1 MMKSVSEIPAPVIH
15 PARLVEFDELLAG
28 LDAGVA
34 AGAIYE
40 RSDAGLSIFHYS
52 NRCVYDLL
60 WNPSS
65 LMARGLILDR
75 AARRI
80 VATPFPKFFNF
91 SEPGVKQ
98 PIPDDEPFET
108 FEKLDGS
115 LGIVFHHA
123 GQWKVTTKGAFGTPQ
138 ATWAEARL
146 AGLNLDALRP
156 GDSYLFE
163 IVSRENRIVVAYPF
177 EDLVLLGGYAEDGRE
192 FVRAEL
198 EALADRLGC
207 RIALAHRFADF
218 DELFAAA
225 GSLGRFSEGF
235 VVRFKRGLRIKVKG
249 GEYCRIHRLVA
260 RVTPLGLYEILEAGD
275 DPETVRRMIPE
286 EFLEDFDRIL
296 ELLRGRLAEV
306 TDAVE
311 AEFERTR
318 HLSDRDIGLA
328 LPAMEELSRMFLF
341 ARRKF
346 GPEWMKHSKS
356 RGALFRWIRPKG
368 DDLSGYVPSSFM
380 GRIRGEN

>member
-1 MMKSVSEIPAPVIH
+1 MKPEPEIPAPVIH
-15 PARLVEFDELLAG
+15 PARLVEFDELIAG

-40 RSDAGLSIFHYS
+40 RSDDGLSIFHYS

-60 WNPSS
+60 WTPSS

-91 SEPGVKQ
+91 SEPGVTQ
-98 PIPDDEPFET
+98 PIPTDEPFET

-138 ATWAEARL
+138 ALWAESRL

-156 GDSYLFE
+156 GDTYLFE
-163 IVSRENRIVVAYPF
+163 IVSKENRIVVAYPF
-177 EDLVLLGGYAEDGRE
+177 EELVLLGGYSEDGRE
-192 FVRAEL
+192 FVRTEL
-198 EALADRLGC
+198 ETLADHLGC
-207 RIALAHRFADF
+207 RIAAAHRFADF

-225 GSLGRFSEGF
+225 GSLGRLSEGF
-235 VVRFKRGLRIKVKG
+235 VVRFERGLRLKLKG
-249 GEYCRIHRLVA
+249 AEYCRIHRLVS
-260 RVTPLGLYEILEAGD
+260 RVTPLGLYEMLEAGD

-296 ELLRGRLAEV
+296 ELLRRRLAEV
-306 TDAVE
+306 TEAVE
-311 AEFERTR
+311 AAFEKTR

-328 LPAMEELSRMFLF
+328 LSTMDELSRMFLF
-341 ARRKF
+341 SRRKF
-346 GPEWMKHSKS
+346 GPEWTSNSKS

-368 DDLSGYVPSSFM
+368 DELPGYVPSSTVA
-380 GRIRGEN
+380 RIRGEN

>member
-1 MMKSVSEIPAPVIH
+1 MKSDSEIPAPVIH
-15 PARLVEFDELLAG
+15 PARLVEFDELIAG

-40 RSDAGLSIFHYS
+40 RCDDGLSIFHYS

-75 AARRI
+75 SARRI

-91 SEPGVKQ
+91 SEPGVKP

-108 FEKLDGS
+108 YEKLDGS

-123 GQWKVTTKGAFGTPQ
+123 GRWKVTTKGAFGTPQ
-138 ATWAEARL
+138 ATWAETRL

-156 GDSYLFE
+156 GDTYLFE
-163 IVSRENRIVVAYPF
+163 IVFRENRIVVAYPF

-198 EALADRLGC
+198 EALAENLGC
-207 RIALAHRFADF
+207 RIAAAHRFADF
-218 DELFAAA
+218 EELFAAA

-235 VVRFKRGLRIKVKG
+235 VVRFERGLRIKVKG

-260 RVTPLGLYEILEAGD
+260 RVTPLGLYDMLEAGD

-286 EFLEDFDRIL
+286 EFLEDFDAIL
-296 ELLRGRLAEV
+296 HLLRRRLAEV
-306 TDAVE
+306 TEAVE
-311 AEFERTR
+311 AEFEKSR
-318 HLSDRDIGLA
+318 HLSDREIGLA
-328 LPAMEELSRMFLF
+328 LSTMDELSRMFLF

-346 GPEWMKHSKS
+346 GPEWANSSKS

-368 DDLSGYVPSSFM
+368 DDLPGYAPSSRVA
-380 GRIRGEN
+380 RIHGEN

>member
-1 MMKSVSEIPAPVIH
+1 MKPEPEIPSPVIH
-15 PARLVEFDELLAG
+15 PARLVEFDELIAG

-34 AGAIYE
+34 SGAIYE
-40 RSDAGLSIFHYS
+40 RHGEGLSIFHYS

-60 WNPSS
+60 WTPSS

-91 SEPGVKQ
+91 SEPGVTQ
-98 PIPDDEPFET
+98 PIPNDESFET

-138 ATWAEARL
+138 ATWAETQL
-146 AGLNLDALRP
+146 GGLNLDALRP
-156 GDSYLFE
+156 GDTYLFE
-163 IVSRENRIVVAYPF
+163 IVSKENRIVVAYPF
-177 EDLVLLGGYAEDGRE
+177 EELVLLGGYAEDGRE
-192 FVRAEL
+192 FFRAEL
-198 EALADRLGC
+198 ETLADNLGC
-207 RIALAHRFADF
+207 RIATAHRFADF

-235 VVRFKRGLRIKVKG
+235 VVRFERGLRLKLKG
-249 GEYCRIHRLVA
+249 AEYCRIHRLVS
-260 RVTPLGLYEILEAGD
+260 RVTPLGLYEMLEAGD

-286 EFLEDFDRIL
+286 EFLEDFDCIL
-296 ELLRGRLAEV
+296 NLLRWRLGEV
-306 TDAVE
+306 TEAVE
-311 AEFERTR
+311 AAFEKTR

-328 LPAMEELSRMFLF
+328 LPAMDELSRMFLF

-346 GPEWMKHSKS
+346 GPDWTNSSKS

-368 DDLSGYVPSSFM
+368 DDLPGYVPSSTVA
-380 GRIRGEN
+380 RIRGEN